1 MPYPVV
7 QRIEAHAVD
16 EFSRALESLTAE
28 DVHRIAATLTNN
40 HSDNAA
46 DEVEA
51 WRVTLTIDRV
61 LRRTHRTRLAARAAS
76 SITHTVLQIAAAQ
89 GIRLPDEEVTH
100 VARAAAEVARGL
112 IAGDDVRAEV
122 ETLLADWS
130 PLVAAPAA

>member
-1 MPYPVV
+1 MD
-7 QRIEAHAVD
+7 VD
-16 EFSRALESLTAE
+16 EFAQALERLTAD

-40 HSDNAA
+40 HADSAA

-61 LRRTHRTRLAARAAS
+61 LRRTHRTRIAARAAS
-76 SITHTVLQIAAAQ
+76 TVTHTVLQIAAAQ

-112 IAGDDVRAEV
+112 VAGDDARLEVRM
-122 ETLLADWS
+122 LLVDWA
-130 PLVAAPAA
+130 PLVGLSAA

>member
-1 MPYPVV
+1 MDVG
-7 QRIEAHAVD
+7 
-16 EFSRALESLTAE
+16 EFSRALERLTAE
-28 DVHRIAATLTNN
+28 DVHRIAATLTTN
-40 HSDNAA
+40 HSDSAA

-76 SITHTVLQIAAAQ
+76 SVTHTVLQIAAAQ

-112 IAGDDVRAEV
+112 VAGDEVRAEV
-122 ETLLADWS
+122 GTLLVDWS
-130 PLVAAPAA
+130 PLVGAPAA

>member
-1 MPYPVV
+1 MDVG
-7 QRIEAHAVD
+7 

-40 HSDNAA
+40 HTENAA

-112 IAGDDVRAEV
+112 VAGDDVRAEV
-122 ETLLADWS
+122 GTLLVDWS

>member
-1 MPYPVV
+1 MDV
-7 QRIEAHAVD
+7 A
-16 EFSRALESLTAE
+16 EFSRALERLTSE
-28 DVHRIAATLTNN
+28 DVHRIASTLTTN
-40 HSDNAA
+40 HSDSAA

-112 IAGDDVRAEV
+112 VAGDDVRAEV
-122 ETLLADWS
+122 GALLVDWS
-130 PLVAAPAA
+130 PLVGAPAA

>member
-1 MPYPVV
+1 MDVG
-7 QRIEAHAVD
+7 

-51 WRVTLTIDRV
+51 WRVTLAIDRV

-122 ETLLADWS
+122 GTLLVDWS

>member
-1 MPYPVV
+1 MDVG
-7 QRIEAHAVD
+7 

-40 HSDNAA
+40 HTENAA

-100 VARAAAEVARGL
+100 VARAAAGVARGL
-112 IAGDDVRAEV
+112 IAGDEVRAEV
-122 ETLLADWS
+122 GTLLVDWS
-130 PLVAAPAA
+130 PVVAAPAA

>member
-1 MPYPVV
+1 MEVG
-7 QRIEAHAVD
+7 
-16 EFSRALESLTAE
+16 EFSRALEGLTAE

-112 IAGDDVRAEV
+112 VAGDDVRAEV

>member
-1 MPYPVV
+1 MEVG
-7 QRIEAHAVD
+7 
-16 EFSRALESLTAE
+16 EFSRALEGLTAE

>member
-1 MPYPVV
+1 MDVG
-7 QRIEAHAVD
+7 

-122 ETLLADWS
+122 GTLLVDWS

>member
-1 MPYPVV
+1 MDV
-7 QRIEAHAVD
+7 A
-16 EFSRALESLTAE
+16 EFSRALEGLTAD
-28 DVHRIAATLTNN
+28 DVHRIAATLTSN
-40 HSDNAA
+40 HSDSAA

-112 IAGDDVRAEV
+112 IAGDDVRPEV
-122 ETLLADWS
+122 GALLVDWS
-130 PLVAAPAA
+130 PVVGAPAA

>member
-1 MPYPVV
+1 MEVG
-7 QRIEAHAVD
+7 
-16 EFSRALESLTAE
+16 EFSRALEGLTAE

-100 VARAAAEVARGL
+100 VARAAAEVARAL
-112 IAGDDVRAEV
+112 VAGDDVRAEV

>member
-1 MPYPVV
+1 MDVG
-7 QRIEAHAVD
+7 
-16 EFSRALESLTAE
+16 EFSRALERLTAE

-40 HSDNAA
+40 HSNNAA

-112 IAGDDVRAEV
+112 VAGDDVRAEV
-122 ETLLADWS
+122 GRLLVDWA
-130 PLVAAPAA
+130 PLIGAPA

>member
-1 MPYPVV
+1 MDVG
-7 QRIEAHAVD
+7 
-16 EFSRALESLTAE
+16 EFSRALERLTAE

-122 ETLLADWS
+122 GTLLVDWS
-130 PLVAAPAA
+130 PIVAAPAA

>member
-1 MPYPVV
+1 MDVG
-7 QRIEAHAVD
+7 

-40 HSDNAA
+40 HSENAA

-122 ETLLADWS
+122 GALLVDWS
-130 PLVAAPAA
+130 PLVGTPA

>member
-1 MPYPVV
+1 MDVG
-7 QRIEAHAVD
+7 
-16 EFSRALESLTAE
+16 EFSRALERLTAE
-28 DVHRIAATLTNN
+28 DVHRIAATWTNN

-61 LRRTHRTRLAARAAS
+61 LRRTHHTRLAARAAS
-76 SITHTVLQIAAAQ
+76 SVTHTVLQIAAAQ
-89 GIRLPDEEVTH
+89 GIRLPDEDVTH

-122 ETLLADWS
+122 GTLLVDWS

>member
-1 MPYPVV
+1 MDVG
-7 QRIEAHAVD
+7 
-16 EFSRALESLTAE
+16 EFSRALERLTAE
-28 DVHRIAATLTNN
+28 DFHRIAATLTNN

-112 IAGDDVRAEV
+112 VAGDDVRAEV
-122 ETLLADWS
+122 GTLLVDWS

>member
-1 MPYPVV
+1 MDVG
-7 QRIEAHAVD
+7 
-16 EFSRALESLTAE
+16 EFSRALENLTAE

-40 HSDNAA
+40 HADSAA

-100 VARAAAEVARGL
+100 VARAAAEVARAL
-112 IAGDDVRAEV
+112 VAGDDVRAEV
-122 ETLLADWS
+122 GTLLVDWS
-130 PLVAAPAA
+130 PLVGAPVA

>member
-1 MPYPVV
+1 MDVG
-7 QRIEAHAVD
+7 
-16 EFSRALESLTAE
+16 EFSRALENLTAE

-40 HSDNAA
+40 HADSAA

-100 VARAAAEVARGL
+100 VARAAAEVARAL
-112 IAGDDVRAEV
+112 VAGDDVRAEV
-122 ETLLADWS
+122 GTLLVDWS
-130 PLVAAPAA
+130 PLVGAPAA

>member
-1 MPYPVV
+1 MDV
-7 QRIEAHAVD
+7 A
-16 EFSRALESLTAE
+16 EFSRALEGLTAD
-28 DVHRIAATLTNN
+28 DVHRIAATLTSN
-40 HSDNAA
+40 HSDSAA

-112 IAGDDVRAEV
+112 IAGDDVRPEV
-122 ETLLADWS
+122 GSLLVDWS

>member
-1 MPYPVV
+1 MDV
-7 QRIEAHAVD
+7 A
-16 EFSRALESLTAE
+16 EFSRALKRLTSE
-28 DVHRIAATLTNN
+28 DVHRIASTLTTN
-40 HSDNAA
+40 HSDSAA

-112 IAGDDVRAEV
+112 VAGDDVRAEV
-122 ETLLADWS
+122 GALLVDWS
-130 PLVAAPAA
+130 PLVGAPAA

>member
-1 MPYPVV
+1 MDVG
-7 QRIEAHAVD
+7 
-16 EFSRALESLTAE
+16 EFSRALENLTAE

-40 HSDNAA
+40 HADSAA

-100 VARAAAEVARGL
+100 VARAAAEVARAL
-112 IAGDDVRAEV
+112 VAGDDVRAEV
-122 ETLLADWS
+122 GTLLVDWS

>member
-1 MPYPVV
+1 MDVG
-7 QRIEAHAVD
+7 
-16 EFSRALESLTAE
+16 EFSRALEGLTAE

-40 HSDNAA
+40 HSDSAA
-46 DEVEA
+46 DEIEA
-51 WRVTLTIDRV
+51 WRVSLTIDRV

-112 IAGDDVRAEV
+112 VAGDDVRAEV
-122 ETLLADWS
+122 GTLLVDWS
-130 PLVAAPAA
+130 PLVATPAA

>member
-1 MPYPVV
+1 MDVG
-7 QRIEAHAVD
+7 
-16 EFSRALESLTAE
+16 EFSRALEGLTAD
-28 DVHRIAATLTNN
+28 DVHRIAATLTSN
-40 HSDNAA
+40 HSDSAA

-122 ETLLADWS
+122 GALLVDWS
-130 PLVAAPAA
+130 PLVGAPA

>member
-1 MPYPVV
+1 MDVG
-7 QRIEAHAVD
+7 

-40 HSDNAA
+40 HTENAA

-122 ETLLADWS
+122 GALLVDWS
-130 PLVAAPAA
+130 PLAGAPA

>member
-1 MPYPVV
+1 MDVG
-7 QRIEAHAVD
+7 

>member
-1 MPYPVV
+1 MDVG
-7 QRIEAHAVD
+7 
-16 EFSRALESLTAE
+16 EFSRALERLTAE

-112 IAGDDVRAEV
+112 VAGDDVRAEV
-122 ETLLADWS
+122 GTLLVDWS
-130 PLVAAPAA
+130 PLVGAPAA

>member
-1 MPYPVV
+1 MDV
-7 QRIEAHAVD
+7 A
-16 EFSRALESLTAE
+16 EFSQALEGLTAE

-40 HSDNAA
+40 HSDSAA

-76 SITHTVLQIAAAQ
+76 SITHTVLQIASAQ
-89 GIRLPDEEVTH
+89 GIRLPDEEGTH

-112 IAGDDVRAEV
+112 IASDDVRAV
-122 ETLLADWS
+122 GGALLVDWS
-130 PLVAAPAA
+130 PLVGTPA

>member
-1 MPYPVV
+1 MDV
-7 QRIEAHAVD
+7 A
-16 EFSRALESLTAE
+16 EFSQALEGLTAE

-40 HSDNAA
+40 HSDSAA

-89 GIRLPDEEVTH
+89 GIRLPDEDVTH

-122 ETLLADWS
+122 GALLVDWS
-130 PLVAAPAA
+130 PLVGAPA